1 MSKRTRE
8 RDVASG
14 LIDSEFEQ
22 ALEETEHR
30 HGSRSRRME
39 QKTHQL
45 CRQVQRAL
53 NLALAADGA
62 LDDVFVV
69 GVSAAGGCRRLVAHV
84 EVPDGR
90 PIGATLEELR
100 DRSSRLR
107 AIVAGYI
114 SRKRAPELIFVVA
127 PPGSDAHD

>member
-1 MSKRTRE
+1 MSKRIHE
-8 RDVASG
+8 RDVASE
-14 LIDSEFEQ
+14 LIDSEFVR

-30 HGSRSRRME
+30 QKTRGRRME

-53 NLALAADGA
+53 NLALAAD
-62 LDDVFVV
+62 DVFVV
-69 GVSAAGGCRRLVAHV
+69 GVSAAGGCGRLIAHV
-84 EVPDGR
+84 VVPGSR
-90 PIGATLEELR
+90 SVSVALEDLH
-100 DRSSRLR
+100 DRTPRLR